1 MRLPELQQL
10 KARVPTPLRRL
21 GAWLVPMPS
30 RLSSPNVSEARGVSL
45 RDGVRLDVYWLRTSQ
60 GCGPAASLVA
70 FGDEILRFDC
80 LGPDTGHMHFNLK
93 QTRGFQGGGMARL
106 YFREQSIEEQIA
118 RSRFELVNNLPY
130 ALTTNASA
138 RIRHLRLARE
148 ELEKAS
154 EHMER
159 EMVALLLRNGHVA
172 STVQR
177 VRQR

>member
-1 MRLPELQQL
+1 MRLPDLKRL

-30 RLSSPNVSEARGVSL
+30 RLSSPNVSDARSIIL
-45 RDGVRLDVYWLRTSQ
+45 RNGVRLDVYWLRTSQ

-80 LGPDTGHMHFNLK
+80 FGPDRGHMHLNLK
-93 QTRGFQGGGMARL
+93 QTRGFQGGGTARL
-106 YFREQSIEEQIA
+106 YFREPSIEEQVA
-118 RSRFELVNNLPY
+118 RSRFELETNLPY

-138 RIRHLRLARE
+138 RIRHLLLDRE
-148 ELEKAS
+148 EIVEAS
-154 EHMER
+154 KYMER
-159 EMVALLLRNGHVA
+159 EMLALLARNGNAA
-172 STVQR
+172 SAVQR